1 MGYKKLITMDVTE
14 ILRRKQQGQNIS
26 EISKALGYDRKTIRK
41 YLNYH
46 CRPSV
51 ENQDV
56 MPGLD
61 AIRLSI
67 QQSPGRPK
75 EKQDI
80 LQPYKQEIEELI
92 SEPKNRLKPKS
103 AFEVICLRHDLSAKV
118 SYSSFKRFIR
128 KTHLHKS
135 QKNITCRFDYEP
147 GSQLQIDY
155 AKCGL
160 INDPATGKGRT
171 VYAFIGSLSFSRH
184 KFVEYV
190 FKQDQTSFIESH
202 IRMFNF
208 FGGVPLTVKPD
219 NLKTGVIK
227 PDLYDPRINRAY
239 AEMAEHYGIFIDPC
253 RVASPKDKGIVERD
267 VQTVREEFRKMLA
280 VNNTLT
286 LSEANKAIRH
296 WLVNTYGMKKHGTT
310 NEQPYLLFNKT
321 EQPLLRPLA
330 AEPFEISEW
339 FNSKVNPDHYIQIK
353 TKASGEVKCYS
364 VQTEHIGKVVQ
375 VRATRRLIQIYC
387 NEEMIKQHTVARGYR
402 STDINDF
409 PDNMRHS
416 LDDGRPF
423 YLRKE
428 AAKISL
434 SLEALISKTLYP
446 NVYLNDRRA
455 RGIIENAKKYPA
467 EIVESASL
475 YVLEHFGYI
484 SPKDFVSV
492 MEKHLKTIEPEPAL
506 PLSEETGSFVRS
518 SDYFTHQQ

>member
-26 EISKALGYDRKTIRK
+26 AISKALGYDRKTIRK
-41 YLNYH
+41 YINSLTV
-46 CRPSV
+46 SSD
-51 ENQDV
+51 NQPVVPDT
-56 MPGLD
+56 D
-61 AIRLSI
+61 TIRLSI

-80 LQPYKQEIEELI
+80 LKPYKQEIEDLI

-128 KTHLHKS
+128 KNHLHKS

-147 GSQLQIDY
+147 GSQVQIDY

-160 INDPATGKGRT
+160 IKDPLSGKGRT

-184 KFVEYV
+184 KYVEYV
-190 FKQDQTSFIESH
+190 FKQDQASFIESH
-202 IRMFNF
+202 IKMFNF
-208 FGGVPLTVKPD
+208 FGGVPLTIKPD

-227 PDLYDPRINRAY
+227 PDLYDPRINKAY
-239 AEMAEHYGIFIDPC
+239 AEMAEHYEVFIDPC

-267 VQTVREEFRKMLA
+267 VQTVREEFRKMIA
-280 VNNTLT
+280 VNNNLT
-286 LSEANKAIRH
+286 LPESNKDIKH
-296 WLVNTYGMKKHGTT
+296 WLINTYGMKKHGTT
-310 NEQPYLLFNKT
+310 NEQPYLHFTKT
-321 EQPLLRPLA
+321 EQPSLHQLPI
-330 AEPFEISEW
+330 EPFEISEW
-339 FNSKVNPDHYIQIK
+339 FSPKVNVDHYIQIK

-375 VRATRRLIQIYC
+375 VRATHRLIQIYY
-387 NEEMIKQHTVARGYR
+387 NEEMIKQHTVALGYR
-402 STDINDF
+402 RTDISDF

-416 LDDGRPF
+416 LDTGRPF

-434 SLEALISKTLYP
+434 ELEKLISKTLYP

-455 RGIIENAKKYPA
+455 RGIIEYARKYPV
-467 EIVESASL
+467 EIVESASR
-475 YVLEHFGYI
+475 YVMEHYSYI
-484 SPKDFVSV
+484 SPKDFKSV
-492 MEKHLKTIEPEPAL
+492 MEKHQKTIEPEPVL

-518 SDYFTHQQ
+518 ADYFTHQQ